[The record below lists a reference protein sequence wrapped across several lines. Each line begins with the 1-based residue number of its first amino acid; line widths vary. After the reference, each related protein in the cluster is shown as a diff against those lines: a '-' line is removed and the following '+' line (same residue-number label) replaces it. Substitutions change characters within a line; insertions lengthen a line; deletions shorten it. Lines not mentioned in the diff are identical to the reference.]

1 VLTPSKQ
8 GRNDRASAL
17 ALISITPK
25 DKLAVRSSR
34 EGEALPD
41 DRAGMTPPASD
52 SRPIRAGTHERVP
65 RLLGVFVRWRL
76 LAYGYTLS
84 VFYVA
89 SFVYLYTHGFWL
101 LDRSGLP
108 VYHDFT
114 NMYVAGWEALHGHA
128 ASAYHAVEHL
138 KAQERLM
145 GTERTLFS
153 IWPYPPPY
161 FLILAPLAALPYLVA
176 FFTFELGTLLGLVA
190 VVHRIVRRTPAI
202 ALVLASPF
210 TAWNFLM
217 GQSGFLTAT
226 LIGSALL
233 LLEHRPV
240 LAGVFIGC
248 LTYKPQFGILFPVA
262 LVASREWRAFV
273 STLATAALLAGVS
286 GAAFGIGTWAALPQ
300 AFAAQAGVNLVPD
313 TPSQLA
319 KLQTVYGLI
328 SYLNGGVVI
337 AGLTQSL
344 ATCGA
349 GVLVWLAWRSNV
361 RYALKAAALS
371 AAALVATP
379 YAFGYDLA
387 AIAIPVAFLASDQLR
402 FGLLRGEQTALL
414 TLFAVSLSIIP
425 AAGRSPVGALALLAL
440 YFLIIRRAL
449 HSSGERQ
456 QRISSSRASGQLS
469 VEEQRVSR
477 RPVDAVDGQQTMI
490 GAP

>member
-1 VLTPSKQ
+1 MTAPVADSHTGVTGAPE
-8 GRNDRASAL
+8 RA
-17 ALISITPK
+17 
-25 DKLAVRSSR
+25 
-34 EGEALPD
+34 
-41 DRAGMTPPASD
+41 
-52 SRPIRAGTHERVP
+52 P
-65 RLLGVFVRWRL
+65 RLLGVFAKWRL
-76 LAYGYTLS
+76 LAYGYTFP
-84 VFYVA
+84 VFYA
-89 SFVYLYTHGFWL
+89 AFFLYLYSHGLWL
-101 LDRSGLP
+101 LNKDGMP

-114 NMYVAGWEALHGHA
+114 NMFVAGWEALHGHA
-128 ASAYHAVEHL
+128 ASAYDPVEHL
-138 KAQERLM
+138 RAQARLM

-176 FFTFELGTLLGLVA
+176 FFALETWTLLGLVV

-262 LVASREWRAFV
+262 LVASREWRAFF
-273 STLATAALLAGVS
+273 SAAATATLLAVAS
-286 GAAFGIGTWAALPQ
+286 AAAFGSGTWTALPQ
-300 AFAAQAGVNLVPD
+300 AFAAQAGVNLFPD
-313 TPSQLA
+313 TPSQWA

-328 SYLNGGVVI
+328 SYLNGGVVV
-337 AGLTQSL
+337 AVLAQSL

-349 GVLVWLAWRSNV
+349 GVVVWLAWRSNV

-371 AAALVATP
+371 AGVLIATP

-402 FGLLRGEQTALL
+402 FGLLRGEQTVLL

-425 AAGRSPVGALALLAL
+425 AGGRAPVGALALLVL
-440 YFLIIRRAL
+440 YFLIMRRSV
-449 HSSGERQ
+449 HSSAELH
-456 QRISSSRASGQLS
+456 QRLSSSTASCQLN
-469 VEEQRVSR
+469 VEEQNITSV
-477 RPVDAVDGQQTMI
+477 G
-490 GAP
+490 

>member
-1 VLTPSKQ
+1 MTAPTA
-8 GRNDRASAL
+8 ASRRGL
-17 ALISITPK
+17 VS
-25 DKLAVRSSR
+25 VR
-34 EGEALPD
+34 
-41 DRAGMTPPASD
+41 
-52 SRPIRAGTHERVP
+52 ERRP
-65 RLLGVFVRWRL
+65 RLLGIFANWRL
-76 LAYGYTLS
+76 LSYGYTFP
-84 VFYVA
+84 VFYAV
-89 SFVYLYTHGFWL
+89 FFLYLYSHGLWL
-101 LDRSGLP
+101 LNKDGMP

-114 NMYVAGWEALHGHA
+114 NMFVAGWEALHGHA
-128 ASAYHAVEHL
+128 ASVYDPVEHL

-176 FFTFELGTLLGLVA
+176 FFAFETGTLLGLVV

-240 LAGVFIGC
+240 LAGVFIGS

-262 LVASREWRAFV
+262 LVASREWRAFA
-273 STLATAALLAGVS
+273 SAAATATLLAVAS
-286 GAAFGIGTWAALPQ
+286 AAAFGIGTWTTLPQ
-300 AFAAQAGVNLVPD
+300 AFAAQAGVNLFPD
-313 TPSQLA
+313 TPSQWA

-328 SYLNGGVVI
+328 SYFNGGVVI
-337 AGLTQSL
+337 AGLAQIL
-344 ATCGA
+344 VTCGA
-349 GVLVWLAWRSNV
+349 GVVVWLAWRSNV

-371 AAALVATP
+371 AGVLIATP

-402 FGLLRGEQTALL
+402 VGLLRGEQTALL

-425 AAGRSPVGALALLAL
+425 AGGRAPVGALALLVL
-440 YFLIIRRAL
+440 YFLIMRRSL
-449 HSSGERQ
+449 HSSGELHHRL
-456 QRISSSRASGQLS
+456 SSSPASCQLS
-469 VEEQRVSR
+469 ITSV
-477 RPVDAVDGQQTMI
+477 G
-490 GAP
+490 